1 MCVCLSNSTT
11 LNKLLQK
18 KMKLHSEELVVSVD
32 MFKEDIVGHG
42 NNVYSGDIRNKI
54 FGGKINYS

>member
-1 MCVCLSNSTT
+1 MCLSNSTT